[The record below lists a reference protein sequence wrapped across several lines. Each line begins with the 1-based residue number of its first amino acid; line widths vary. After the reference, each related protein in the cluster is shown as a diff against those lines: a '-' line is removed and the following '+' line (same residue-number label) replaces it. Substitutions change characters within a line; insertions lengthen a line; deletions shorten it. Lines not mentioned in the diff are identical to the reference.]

1 MIYFQTVKY
10 STRLYYHMSAKSDYL
25 GEEYE
30 VLLDE
35 AASEEHI
42 YESASKRNHIEKIGK
57 CLLYAGYSKADLGV
71 EIGDRIEARFFEKY
85 GYSVSVKTSY
95 YYRIMRELKWGKNFA
110 ETEPQNV
117 EKSSHTETPREK
129 LDSEEKPIPNSPR
142 GVPDSS
148 QQDKT
153 QYTPKAEYGLEN
165 KRLIDTLGDV
175 CGMADVLRDYMR
187 HNPFMS
193 KMDPDLMNEIIL
205 RLTAWVVNMRDTMN
219 NKQIVLTHGQHIIL
233 QKFNTSSDINNLFGL
248 YLDEIKRIHILERA
262 KTKKTNQILTSK
274 EIMKYQRRDLK
285 NMNDILEF
293 HDANEARMSGY
304 YGQQCNQCKG
314 FRTVLAEG
322 NNNKVVCVKCMG
334 MDETNGMKREI
345 FYTCMQCRFLV
356 ENPSKGKCEHCGF
369 EYVYP
374 ANL

>member
-1 MIYFQTVKY
+1 MSSREALIGNDFQG
-10 STRLYYHMSAKSDYL
+10 LID
-25 GEEYE
+25 
-30 VLLDE
+30 
-35 AASEEHI
+35 AAVDAELNDFPTTKKQ
-42 YESASKRNHIEKIGK
+42 YWKKIGDA
-57 CLLYAGYSKADLGV
+57 LSYAGYPKTELGDEV
-71 EIGDRIEARFFEKY
+71 AERIEARFFELH
-85 GYSVSVKTSY
+85 GYSISVRTAHYYGCKKEWGWIRKPQKT
-95 YYRIMRELKWGKNFA
+95 EPQPEKKA
-110 ETEPQNV
+110 ETEEVKYNP
-117 EKSSHTETPREK
+117 TPEAG
-129 LDSEEKPIPNSPR
+129 EQY
-142 GVPDSS
+142 SS
-148 QQDKT
+148 QHEPTEKT

-175 CGMADVLRDYMR
+175 CGMANVLRDYMR

-193 KMDPDLMNEIIL
+193 KMDPDLMDEIIL

-248 YLDEIKRIHILERA
+248 YQDEIKRIHILERA

-304 YGQQCNQCKG
+304 YGQQCTQCKG
-314 FRTVLAEG
+314 FRTILAEG

-356 ENPSKGKCEHCGF
+356 ENPETGKCPHCGYI
-369 EYVYP
+369 YVYP